1 LQIALLIAGPGSV
14 HPKDDLSGRV
24 LGTNEDSVLLRSPHG
39 SPEFIEFSRGLGA
52 MVMTRHLKYFS
63 GGLDTSAYL
72 ADGSFALA
80 YVGDD
85 DDCQG
90 YDGSVTAKTMVLFH
104 SVPLMPPG
112 VNNRK
117 RHVGNDVVH
126 LIFAEKDNEAVDGFG
141 GIGKNYDYEED
152 FDDRNADVS
161 GEFGFVWIIVSP
173 SAGAGRTRVTVKAK
187 ADLDEETHAAVS
199 HLLGTSLFPK
209 DIAAR
214 CVRQLAIRA
223 DIACRSTKAMQDRLG
238 LVSNYEERLHQI
250 KKLSRHS
257 LHKMK

>member
-1 LQIALLIAGPGSV
+1 MLFAGPGSV
-14 HPKDDLSGRV
+14 HPKDSPSGGAAV
-24 LGTNEDSVLLRSPHG
+24 NEDSILLRATHG
-39 SPEFIEFSRGLGA
+39 SPQFIEFSRGLGS

-104 SVPLMPPG
+104 SIPLMPPG

-117 RHVGNDVVH
+117 RHCGNDVVH
-126 LIFAEKDNEAVDGFG
+126 IIFSEKDNEAVDGFG
-141 GIGKNYDYEED
+141 RMGNNYDYEED
-152 FDDRNADVS
+152 VDDRNADVS
-161 GEFGFVWIIVSP
+161 GEFGFIWIIVSP
-173 SAGAGRTRVTVKAK
+173 SANEGLTRVTVKAK
-187 ADLDEETHAAVS
+187 VDLDAETLAAVS
-199 HLLGTSLFPK
+199 HLLGTTLFPK
-209 DIAAR
+209 GIAAR

-223 DIACRSTKAMQDRLG
+223 DIACRSTKSMQDRLG

-250 KKLSRHS
+250 QKLSRHA
-257 LHKMK
+257 LQR

>member
-1 LQIALLIAGPGSV
+1 
-14 HPKDDLSGRV
+14 
-24 LGTNEDSVLLRSPHG
+24 
-39 SPEFIEFSRGLGA
+39 

-104 SVPLMPPG
+104 SIPLMPPG

-117 RHVGNDVVH
+117 RHCGNDVVH
-126 LIFAEKDNEAVDGFG
+126 IIFSEKDDEAVDGFG
-141 GIGKNYDYEED
+141 RMRNNYDYEED
-152 FDDRNADVS
+152 VDDRNADVS
-161 GEFGFVWIIVSP
+161 GEFGFIWIIVSP
-173 SAGAGRTRVTVKAK
+173 SANEGLTRVTVKAK
-187 ADLDEETHAAVS
+187 VDLDAETLAAVS
-199 HLLGTSLFPK
+199 HLLGTTLFPK

-223 DIACRSTKAMQDRLG
+223 DIACRSTKSMQDRLG

-250 KKLSRHS
+250 QKLSRHA
-257 LHKMK
+257 LQR